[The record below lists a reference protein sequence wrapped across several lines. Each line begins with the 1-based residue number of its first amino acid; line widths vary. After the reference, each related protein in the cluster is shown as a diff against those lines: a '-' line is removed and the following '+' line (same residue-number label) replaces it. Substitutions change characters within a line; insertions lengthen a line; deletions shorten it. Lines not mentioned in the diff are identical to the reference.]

1 MKRILLISCIIAIF
15 TDICSGVKENDK
27 LDYRLNTDIEP
38 IDYIIDVTPYFDS
51 NVPGKKQSTFDGS
64 CTITFKTTKANV
76 SAITLHKSNLNI
88 TAQSLTQANTS
99 TSTSLLTVV
108 PQNVEN
114 IEISSSDY
122 NNKTN
127 KYTLKLASSLI
138 PNNEYILKFE
148 YIGVLYTDGVGFY
161 RRSYQEGNVTK

>member
-1 MKRILLISCIIAIF
+1 MKLTLLISCIIASIF
-15 TDICSGVKENDK
+15 AGICSGVEENDK

-38 IDYIIDVTPYFDS
+38 IDYVIDVTPYFDS
-51 NVPGKKQSTFDGS
+51 NVPGKKKWTFDGA

-88 TAQSLTQANTS
+88 TVQSLTQANTS
-99 TSTSLLTVV
+99 TSFLTPV

-122 NNKTN
+122 NKKTS

-138 PNNEYILKFE
+138 PYNEYILKFE
-148 YIGVLYTDGVGFY
+148 YIGELYADGVGFY
-161 RRSYQEGNVTK
+161 RSSYQEGNVTK